1 MKRFSFLLIIILFFG
16 KAESSVSVSK
26 AIELAKKNAVNKEYS
41 KAKRQLINAI
51 IANES
56 TGDTTNLIRC
66 LTIIED
72 IYSKLGQYDSAITI
86 CYRRLGLNKLQRNY
100 KSLSDN
106 FRALNTLLITNLESK
121 AAEGLMDSCYHYALL
136 SNDKNTIIVA
146 STNYGSFKAGFD
158 KADGLR
164 FLNRAVAES
173 VNCDNLTAYL
183 YARVQAAEVLIS
195 VDSLDKAK
203 EYLMQAQ
210 NKAIENNEK
219 IQLAHIYMALARIR
233 IKKQEIGEAISLLHS
248 ARNIAENEPCIYYL
262 PDIYQTLSQ
271 AFRINNNVDS
281 SFYYNDK
288 FNQTQQTLVNEKTN
302 IQVAEVNAKYQL
314 EGKQNIIEKLGD
326 QIGTY
331 RTVILSI
338 VIILILTISFLG
350 LYIFKLS
357 KSSKFFANYP
367 TTKCARKK
375 ELDIPSSLKGD
386 FNRIFIGQEVYSD
399 PELTLKK
406 LAELLNT
413 NTTYLSR
420 FINEEYKINFSQL
433 LNQLRVE
440 KVCMLMKDSKLDNI
454 KFEAL
459 AQDAGFKSK
468 STFNIAFKKQ
478 KGLTPTQWRDKF
490 N

>member
-1 MKRFSFLLIIILFFG
+1 MNRFSLPLLIILFFCNTG
-16 KAESSVSVSK
+16 ISVSGNE
-26 AIELAKKNAVNKEYS
+26 AIEFDRKNEVNEEYS
-41 KAKRQLINAI
+41 KAKHQLVDAI
-51 IANES
+51 IASEKS
-56 TGDTTNLIRC
+56 KDTASLIRC
-66 LTIIED
+66 LTVIED
-72 IYSKLGQYDSAITI
+72 LYSKLGQYDSAITV
-86 CYRRLGLNKLQRNY
+86 CYRRLGLSKLQQNY

-121 AAEGLMDSCYHYALL
+121 ATDGLMDSCYHYALL
-136 SNDKNTIIVA
+136 SNDKNTIIIA
-146 STNYGSFKAGFD
+146 STNYGSYKAGFD
-158 KADGLR
+158 KTDGLR

-173 VNCDNLTAYL
+173 INCDNVTAYL

-195 VDSLDKAK
+195 VDSLHKAE
-203 EYLMQAQ
+203 EYLVQAL

-219 IQLAHIYMALARIR
+219 IQRAHIYMALARIS
-233 IKKQEIGEAISLLHS
+233 IKKTDIVKAINLLHS

-271 AFRINNNVDS
+271 AFRIQNNIDS

-288 FNQTQQTLVNEKTN
+288 FNQTQQVIVNEKTN
-302 IQVAEVNAKYQL
+302 KQIAEVNAKYQL
-314 EGKQNIIEKLGD
+314 EGKQNIIEKLGNR
-326 QIGTY
+326 IGTY
-331 RTVILSI
+331 RMVILSA
-338 VIILILTISFLG
+338 IILFVLTVGILG

-357 KSSKFFANYP
+357 RSSKIFTNNQFFKSAQ
-367 TTKCARKK
+367 RK
-375 ELDIPSSLKGD
+375 EQGIPPSLKEN
-386 FNRIFIGQEVYSD
+386 FNRIFIDREIYTD
-399 PELTLKK
+399 PELTLQK

-433 LNQLRVE
+433 LNQFRIE
-440 KVCMLMKDSKLDNI
+440 KVCALMMDSKLENI
-454 KFEAL
+454 KIEAL

-478 KGLTPTQWRDKF
+478 KGLTPTQWREKL